1 MDGRI
6 GLGVVER
13 GEGWG
18 GLFALAFILV
28 KFKYL
33 CIVFYLKISKRIFG
47 EKTLSALFVM
57 F

>member
-13 GEGWG
+13 AEGWG

-33 CIVFYLKISKRIFG
+33 CIVFYLKILKRIFG